1 MPVQVEM
8 EQQALNMPLRST
20 NRAASRTAP
29 MFGAVG
35 AVRQPSSLQLQW
47 QPSKDSLCTAASQS
61 SGRPALRDAESQE
74 TEAGSQPL
82 VAGKTD
88 SQESAEALPV
98 QQQMALLEGVSKK
111 MRPAL
116 GLEVAEPKLP
126 EMPLEKASMAAE
138 EGNNVEQ
145 EVNPL
150 QLAIAAKGANVEAKG
165 RKQSSSTA
173 KASVGAQQVLEDLKE
188 KLEKKK
194 SAAKAKPSP
203 EPKTAAKP
211 KASSKSKSEKKKSE
225 KKCGAEKKEAKPQVQ
240 NSAVVQAEGSIKAA
254 SSKSADK
261 PMKKQKVLDQE
272 LVADAPAAV
281 PAPCLGKEKHAA
293 ASLDDLQKVAP
304 REMEIP
310 WPWFH
315 CKRKLEE
322 SFPADTEHRFKS
334 RCYHKVMD
342 LCKKAGMGKDMAKLY
357 ACATHDRAKQQWAA
371 FYPATCQ

>member
-1 MPVQVEM
+1 MQVEM

-20 NRAASRTAP
+20 NRAASRTVP

-74 TEAGSQPL
+74 TD
-82 VAGKTD
+82 AGKTD

-111 MRPAL
+111 VRPAL
-116 GLEVAEPKLP
+116 GLELAEPKLP
-126 EMPLEKASMAAE
+126 EMPLEKASMAAQ
-138 EGNNVEQ
+138 EGNNVEE

-211 KASSKSKSEKKKSE
+211 KASSKSKSEKKIRE
-225 KKCGAEKKEAKPQVQ
+225 KMWRREKGSKASSAELCCGA
-240 NSAVVQAEGSIKAA
+240 G
-254 SSKSADK
+254 
-261 PMKKQKVLDQE
+261 
-272 LVADAPAAV
+272 
-281 PAPCLGKEKHAA
+281 
-293 ASLDDLQKVAP
+293 
-304 REMEIP
+304 
-310 WPWFH
+310 
-315 CKRKLEE
+315 
-322 SFPADTEHRFKS
+322 
-334 RCYHKVMD
+334 
-342 LCKKAGMGKDMAKLY
+342 
-357 ACATHDRAKQQWAA
+357 
-371 FYPATCQ
+371 